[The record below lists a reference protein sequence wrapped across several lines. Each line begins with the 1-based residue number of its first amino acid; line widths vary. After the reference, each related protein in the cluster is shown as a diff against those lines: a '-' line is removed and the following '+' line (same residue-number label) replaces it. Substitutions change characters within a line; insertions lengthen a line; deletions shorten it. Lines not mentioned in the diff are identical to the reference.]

1 MCWDLAQLGLV
12 GWSFRGFFQPSADP
26 GAKWFGVGRSGGL
39 DRNIIFSSHFDTWAS
54 DGVGGGCRMLQVFI
68 FKNKQ
73 LRKQVNVFPIALH
86 IPQGCIKASYICKQ

>member
-12 GWSFRGFFQPSADP
+12 GWSFRGFFQPNADP

-39 DRNIIFSSHFDTWAS
+39 NRDIISSSTLIH
-54 DGVGGGCRMLQVFI
+54 GQVMGLVGCGMLQVFI
-68 FKNKQ
+68 FKNEQ

-86 IPQGCIKASYICKQ
+86 IPQGCVKASYTCKQ